1 MSKLTNNEKKLIEYA
16 KKKFPSFLRNRREKG
31 LYDTY
36 YACVL
41 SNKGNIYEG
50 SPFISKLGS
59 ATICAERVAIVNMVH
74 YETEK
79 AKIKSILVIG
89 PIGKGGNLTPCGLCR
104 EVIYEFSDGKATV
117 LTAGAYFENTQTKFD
132 FLFKKIKKFKIKDL
146 YPSPWNDGK
155 WD

>member
-1 MSKLTNNEKKLIEYA
+1 MKFTKDEMKLIEYA
-16 KKKFPSFLRNRREKG
+16 KKNLPKFLERRRKKG

-36 YACVL
+36 YVCVL
-41 SNKGNIYEG
+41 SDSGKMYEG
-50 SPFISKLGS
+50 SPFISNLEP
-59 ATICAERVAIVNMVH
+59 AIICAERVAIANMVF

-79 AKIKSILVIG
+79 ARIKSILLLG

-104 EVIYEFSDGKATV
+104 TIIYELSGGKATV
-117 LTAGAYFENTQTKFD
+117 LCAGAYFENTQKDFE

>member
-1 MSKLTNNEKKLIEYA
+1 MMKLNQYEKKLIEFA
-16 KKKFPSFLRNRREKG
+16 KKNFPKFLEKRRKKG

-41 SNKGNIYEG
+41 SDSGNIYEG
-50 SPFISKLGS
+50 SPFISNLES
-59 ATICAERVAIVNMVH
+59 ATICAERVAIANMVLA
-74 YETEK
+74 ETEK

-89 PIGKGGNLTPCGLCR
+89 PVGKGGNLMPCGLCR
-104 EVIYEFSDGKATV
+104 TIIYEFSDGKATV
-117 LTAGAYFENTQTKFD
+117 LCAGAYFENTQRDFN
-132 FLFKKIKKFKIKDL
+132 FLFKKIRKFKIKDL